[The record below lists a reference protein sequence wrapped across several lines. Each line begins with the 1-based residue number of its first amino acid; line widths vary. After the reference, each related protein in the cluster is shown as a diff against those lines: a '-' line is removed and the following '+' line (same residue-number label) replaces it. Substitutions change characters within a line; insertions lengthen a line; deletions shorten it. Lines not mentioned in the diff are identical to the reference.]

1 VSRFRGHSGTL
12 AQARATALTLPVQG
26 VFCRLGLRPFADD
39 LEFRPSFTLGLRGW
53 PPAEQALDL
62 LDQFHARSLRPS
74 VRGHSGTLAQPS
86 DPCHNRLVRIALATT
101 ALALG
106 LAAPALAATQSRHF
120 QFRVGQTRTFAAAR
134 TGDRITCSAGRH
146 SVTVVVPQRHVAVF
160 KQTTVTP
167 TRRLAINLG
176 RKTDGRVWALCRWR

>member
-1 VSRFRGHSGTL
+1 MSWRSTPPFGVIPEHWP
-12 AQARATALTLPVQG
+12 QA
-26 VFCRLGLRPFADD
+26 
-39 LEFRPSFTLGLRGW
+39 
-53 PPAEQALDL
+53 
-62 LDQFHARSLRPS
+62 
-74 VRGHSGTLAQPS
+74 S

-106 LAAPALAATQSRHF
+106 LGAPALAATQSRRF
-120 QFRVGQTRTFAAAR
+120 QLHVGRTGAVERTFAAAR

-146 SVTVVVPQRHVAVF
+146 SVTVVVPMRQVAVF